1 MNSSTVFSFKLTL
14 APEPYTPVR
23 YDQIGGEYHVTV
35 SYGRKSLFGDSYP
48 IHQIIIYHSLNKGNS
63 VPTAPGRSRIE
74 SQSLQIP
81 FGEYT
86 IMCNPAM
93 KLDEEAT
100 LTVRDLIPSEEDA
113 TCLRSGTITLTV
125 GTKTYTITPTTFSD
139 NRITKATC
147 SQSGGR
153 RKRRTIT
160 RRRSIKKKTRR
171 SF

>member
-1 MNSSTVFSFKLTL
+1 MNSSPVFSFKLTSE
-14 APEPYTPVR
+14 PTPYTPVR
-23 YDQIGGEYHVTV
+23 YDQKGGEYYVTV
-35 SYGRKSLFGDSYP
+35 SYHRTTGGSYP
-48 IHQIIIYHSLNKGNS
+48 IHQIIIYHSLNEGNS
-63 VPTAPGRSRIE
+63 VPTAPGRSLIT

-86 IMCNPAM
+86 IKCAPGM

-100 LTVRDLIPSEEDA
+100 LTVSNLIPSEEDA
-113 TCLRSGTITLTV
+113 TCLRSGTIILTV
-125 GTKTYTITPTTFSD
+125 GTKTYTIAPSTFSE

-153 RKRRTIT
+153 RKRRTLT

>member
-1 MNSSTVFSFKLTL
+1 MNSSTVFSFKLTS
-14 APEPYTPVR
+14 APIPYTPVR
-23 YDQIGGEYHVTV
+23 YDQIGDKYYVTV
-35 SYGRKSLFGDSYP
+35 SYDRKSFFGDYP
-48 IHQIIIYHSLNKGNS
+48 IHQIIIYHSLNEGII
-63 VPTAPGRSRIE
+63 VPTAPGRSLIT

-86 IMCNPAM
+86 IKCAPGM

-160 RRRSIKKKTRR
+160 RRKAIKKKTRR

>member
-1 MNSSTVFSFKLTL
+1 MNSSTVFSFKLTSE
-14 APEPYTPVR
+14 PTPYTPVR
-23 YDQIGGEYHVTV
+23 YDQIGGEYYVTV
-35 SYGRKSLFGDSYP
+35 SYHRKSFFGSYP
-48 IHQIIIYHSLNKGNS
+48 IHTIIIYHPLSEGNS
-63 VPTAPGRSRIE
+63 IPTAPGRSLIA

-86 IMCNPAM
+86 IRCAPGM

-100 LTVRDLIPSEEDA
+100 LTVSNLIPSEEDA

-125 GTKTYTITPTTFSD
+125 GTKMYTITPTTFSD

-147 SQSGGR
+147 SQSGGK
-153 RKRRTIT
+153 RKRRTLT